1 MDTQPL
7 WERLSSDSLIKLI
20 RYQWQNYGLKLDII
34 ATVKVEDI
42 DEIDRL
48 IRQAPHRQRRV
59 TN

>member
-20 RYQWQNYGLKLDII
+20 QYQWQNYGLKLDII